1 MDLREF
7 VSATL
12 RDIAFGIQDAQ
23 KIDGVGGLIA
33 PSSIGGHELPADSGV
48 TNNSRITST
57 VVKFDVAVTAEET
70 AAGGA
75 KAGVKVL
82 GLSAGVGGDLT
93 AKSGTASRVQFSVPL
108 VMPKNNR
115 NWSTEGQA
123 S

>member
-12 RDIAFGIQDAQ
+12 RDIVLGIQNAQ
-23 KIDGVGGLIA
+23 KVEGVGGLIA
-33 PSSIGGHELPADSGV
+33 PSGIGGHELPADSGA
-48 TNNSRITST
+48 THNGRITST

-70 AAGGA
+70 SAGGA

-82 GLSAGVGGDLT
+82 GLSAGVGGDLS

-108 VMPKNNR
+108 IMPKNAR
-115 NWSTEGQA
+115 NWSTEG
-123 S
+123 STG